1 MEFKEGR
8 GGLPC
13 AVLTHASGT
22 SAEVYLHGAN
32 VLSWKQ
38 AGGSECLYVRPDAK
52 FDKSK
57 PISGGIPLCWPQFGP
72 GSMQQHGFARN
83 LDWGVASTS
92 ADFNPDDRDPEVEL
106 VLEENDYTRAMF
118 PHPFRASYTVTIHN
132 DVLRTA
138 LRVENTGDAPFSF
151 TGALHS
157 YFGVAGIENAR
168 VLGLGGLSYLDKV
181 PDPNS
186 PARKTQPDGPAA
198 FAGETDRV
206 YLGAPD
212 EVSLDVGTGAAI
224 QIQSRNWPDCVVWNP
239 WQTMEGCY
247 REFCCVENAAADSP
261 VVLGPGEEWA
271 ASAEFTV
278 VNLS

>member
-57 PISGGIPLCWPQFGP
+57 PISGGIPLWWPQFGP
-72 GSMQQHGFARN
+72 GPMQQHGFARN

-106 VLEENDYTRAMF
+106 VLEE
-118 PHPFRASYTVTIHN
+118 
-132 DVLRTA
+132 
-138 LRVENTGDAPFSF
+138 
-151 TGALHS
+151 
-157 YFGVAGIENAR
+157 
-168 VLGLGGLSYLDKV
+168 
-181 PDPNS
+181 
-186 PARKTQPDGPAA
+186 
-198 FAGETDRV
+198 
-206 YLGAPD
+206 
-212 EVSLDVGTGAAI
+212 
-224 QIQSRNWPDCVVWNP
+224 
-239 WQTMEGCY
+239 
-247 REFCCVENAAADSP
+247 
-261 VVLGPGEEWA
+261 
-271 ASAEFTV
+271 
-278 VNLS
+278 

>member
-1 MEFKEGR
+1 
-8 GGLPC
+8 
-13 AVLTHASGT
+13 
-22 SAEVYLHGAN
+22 
-32 VLSWKQ
+32 
-38 AGGSECLYVRPDAK
+38 
-52 FDKSK
+52 
-57 PISGGIPLCWPQFGP
+57 
-72 GSMQQHGFARN
+72 
-83 LDWGVASTS
+83 
-92 ADFNPDDRDPEVEL
+92 
-106 VLEENDYTRAMF
+106 MF

-186 PARKTQPDGPAA
+186 PARKTLPDGPAA

-239 WQTMEGCY
+239 WQTMEECY
-247 REFCCVENAAADSP
+247 KEFCCVENATADSP
-261 VVLGPGEEWA
+261 VALGPGEEWT

-278 VNLS
+278 VNLN